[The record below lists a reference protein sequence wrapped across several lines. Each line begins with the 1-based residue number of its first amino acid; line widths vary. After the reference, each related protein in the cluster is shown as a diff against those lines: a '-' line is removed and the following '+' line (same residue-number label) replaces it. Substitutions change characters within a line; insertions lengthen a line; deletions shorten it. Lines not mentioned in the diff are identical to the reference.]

1 MTCCCRIDEQVMMRT
16 VIEYKC
22 IWRTIDDDDHDYN
35 DGDDD
40 NGDDDGGEQVMMRT
54 TLQQSWSTNADG
66 EMAYKRTKQQSTI
79 VTIQFFE

>member
-1 MTCCCRIDEQVMMRT
+1 MRT

-35 DGDDD
+35 DVDDD
-40 NGDDDGGEQVMMRT
+40 NSDDDDDDDDGGEQVMMRT

>member
-1 MTCCCRIDEQVMMRT
+1 MMRT

-22 IWRTIDDDDHDYN
+22 RWRRIDDDDHDYN

-40 NGDDDGGEQVMMRT
+40 NDDDDDDEQVMMRT
-54 TLQQSWSTNADG
+54 TLQQSLSTNADG
-66 EMAYKRTKQQSTI
+66 EMAYKGTKQQSTI